1 MTACGDSDETEA
13 ARFGL
18 FLSIGGISLHP
29 LGVIYPQIVADSC
42 YASSRDSSHCL
53 PVLKIA
59 ATPPASS

>member
-29 LGVIYPQIVADSC
+29 LGVIYPRS
-42 YASSRDSSHCL
+42 
-53 PVLKIA
+53 
-59 ATPPASS
+59 